1 MEVDSSGLNKIKK
14 KAKFNEQEIKQL
26 QHEITIYT
34 QQWSKEK
41 VGKGSN
47 IIKVLI
53 FQDMLIYR
61 GEGILSDTEK
71 YISQVNPDIIREARH
86 RVLAEYWP
94 ELVEYLEKILK
105 AQIIHHIFDIE
116 AQKDFWMHVIVFD
129 QYLN

>member
-1 MEVDSSGLNKIKK
+1 MEVDSSGLNKNKK

-71 YISQVNPDIIREARH
+71 YISQVNPDIIREARA

-94 ELVEYLEKILK
+94 ELMEYLEEILK

-116 AQKDFWMHVIVFD
+116 AEKDFWMHVIVFD